1 MLTSALVVCARL
13 LCHTCIVL
21 PPYICE
27 HHLCVWLLLLLQGL
41 MAYDQYKHRHRYQQ
55 EVSQPLDPR
64 TEISRRYRNRVPA
77 I

>member
-1 MLTSALVVCARL
+1 M
-13 LCHTCIVL
+13 
-21 PPYICE
+21 
-27 HHLCVWLLLLLQGL
+27 WLLLQGL